1 MVTTTALYAGILA
14 LISIALAG
22 HVGSTRGGA
31 GVSLGDGGNKALLVA
46 MRRQANFIEYV
57 PLIVA
62 MMAIIELNGAPKLWL
77 NVIGVAIVVA
87 RIAHPFGLSADT
99 MRSPL
104 RFIGATLTM
113 LVTLACAVILI
124 WQGLVAL
131 KVV

>member
-1 MVTTTALYAGILA
+1 MLTTTALYAGILA

-22 HVGSTRGGA
+22 HVGSRRGGS
-31 GVSLGDGGNKALLVA
+31 GVSLGDGGNKDLLVA

-99 MRSPL
+99 MRNPL

-113 LVTLACAVILI
+113 LVTLSCAIILL

-131 KVV
+131 RVA

>member
-14 LISIALAG
+14 LISIVLAG
-22 HVGSTRGGA
+22 HVGSRRGGS
-31 GVSLGDGGNKALLVA
+31 GISLGDGGDKNLLVA

-57 PLIVA
+57 PLVVV

-77 NVIGVAIVVA
+77 NIVGVAIVVA
-87 RIAHPFGLSADT
+87 RVAHPIGLSADT

-124 WQGLVAL
+124 WQGLTAL
-131 KVV
+131 GVV